1 MAAHVFAAV
10 PGMLLAPAVAIIPG
24 RSCVSAARC
33 IMKYFKL
40 LVTLSAAMTV
50 IACDDGGT
58 RLVSEGV
65 ETIDFFD
72 MEVDDTETIPFEPAL
87 GFALPDRGPLTLNS
101 SVIGSTTN
109 GAEYRFDCPAGD
121 VLVGVEGFSS
131 GDRVNQVG
139 GLCATVDNAGNWT
152 TQPQIQGQTAGFSSG
167 NPFSLTCETGKAV
180 TGITGVTN
188 NDAVSYLQLHCH
200 DLVNETTTNGV
211 EENTGSAGQFRT
223 SFANRLCGAGG
234 VATGIHGRANNDL
247 RAFGVVCN
255 ESPATAGRWT
265 SPFAWPV
272 QAVHAIM
279 TPQGDIMSYGFRNG
293 SGNIFD
299 YDVWNPLLGSAT
311 ASHNTFASSEGV
323 FSFCNAS
330 IVMPSDGNILL
341 PGGTKLNSDNAGVVD
356 VPVYNTETGGLS
368 RAPDMA
374 NPRWYPTAVSLPN
387 GEILVAGGRDVAG
400 VPINTPEVY
409 SPETDQWRSLFGANT
424 LGLDWVY
431 PRLWVADDGRV
442 FGVSGNN
449 MYYINTAGNGGV
461 QRVGQFSNDYNVD
474 SESTS
479 VMYRPGKILQAG
491 GRTNG
496 GVNASLLDITS
507 GTPQFRPT
515 NPLRVSRTAW
525 ANSLLLADGKVLVT
539 GGSRLVNDA
548 PTAALSA
555 EIWDPDTEEWTVVSG
570 LQWPR
575 LYHSNSVLLKDA
587 TVLVSGGGNPGPVT
601 NYNAEIFS
609 PPYLFDAQGDLAAR
623 PEISWAP
630 AQGALGQTITL
641 NTSDTI
647 SRVTMIKTSS
657 VTHSFN
663 NEQRFI
669 ELPVT
674 GATDAGIQVQLPT
687 SEATPGYYMIF
698 VFNPQGTPSE
708 AQIINF
714 GGEPGAEPPAAPE
727 PTPEPVDTDVNNL
740 LANGGFE
747 QGRASWL
754 DCAAAGL
761 STTTGNAS
769 SGQSALAQQ
778 SGACLFQE
786 VAVQAGETYSVTC
799 EAAAQNTAYS
809 SVSFNMLDPAFVELD
824 NTTAV
829 VDGNSYTEYSLSL
842 TAPSNATSAAVT
854 LYSEGPTRY
863 DSCIVT
869 TSSSGSNPTTPVD
882 QIPTAPV
889 DPPTPL
895 VPQPGTNLLSNGEF
909 TENKS
914 GWFDCGSASSTEVVS
929 ATDAT
934 IAGVTGNVLQVR
946 NAGCIF
952 QEVPVTPGTQYRMQ
966 CNAQSE
972 GSQFS
977 SITFQM
983 SDANFTSLESDVSVI
998 GPGSLTS
1005 YISTIT
1011 APANARNSVVTIYS
1025 EDITRIDAC
1034 SIVEI

>member
-1 MAAHVFAAV
+1 
-10 PGMLLAPAVAIIPG
+10 
-24 RSCVSAARC
+24 
-33 IMKYFKL
+33 
-40 LVTLSAAMTV
+40 
-50 IACDDGGT
+50 
-58 RLVSEGV
+58 
-65 ETIDFFD
+65 
-72 MEVDDTETIPFEPAL
+72 
-87 GFALPDRGPLTLNS
+87 
-101 SVIGSTTN
+101 
-109 GAEYRFDCPAGD
+109 
-121 VLVGVEGFSS
+121 
-131 GDRVNQVG
+131 
-139 GLCATVDNAGNWT
+139 
-152 TQPQIQGQTAGFSSG
+152 
-167 NPFSLTCETGKAV
+167 
-180 TGITGVTN
+180 
-188 NDAVSYLQLHCH
+188 
-200 DLVNETTTNGV
+200 
-211 EENTGSAGQFRT
+211 
-223 SFANRLCGAGG
+223 
-234 VATGIHGRANNDL
+234 
-247 RAFGVVCN
+247 
-255 ESPATAGRWT
+255 
-265 SPFAWPV
+265 
-272 QAVHAIM
+272 
-279 TPQGDIMSYGFRNG
+279 
-293 SGNIFD
+293 
-299 YDVWNPLLGSAT
+299 
-311 ASHNTFASSEGV
+311 
-323 FSFCNAS
+323 
-330 IVMPSDGNILL
+330 
-341 PGGTKLNSDNAGVVD
+341 
-356 VPVYNTETGGLS
+356 
-368 RAPDMA
+368 
-374 NPRWYPTAVSLPN
+374 
-387 GEILVAGGRDVAG
+387 
-400 VPINTPEVY
+400 
-409 SPETDQWRSLFGANT
+409 
-424 LGLDWVY
+424 
-431 PRLWVADDGRV
+431 
-442 FGVSGNN
+442 
-449 MYYINTAGNGGV
+449 
-461 QRVGQFSNDYNVD
+461 
-474 SESTS
+474 
-479 VMYRPGKILQAG
+479 
-491 GRTNG
+491 
-496 GVNASLLDITS
+496 
-507 GTPQFRPT
+507 
-515 NPLRVSRTAW
+515 
-525 ANSLLLADGKVLVT
+525 
-539 GGSRLVNDA
+539 
-548 PTAALSA
+548 
-555 EIWDPDTEEWTVVSG
+555 
-570 LQWPR
+570 
-575 LYHSNSVLLKDA
+575 
-587 TVLVSGGGNPGPVT
+587 
-601 NYNAEIFS
+601 
-609 PPYLFDAQGDLAAR
+609 
-623 PEISWAP
+623 
-630 AQGALGQTITL
+630 
-641 NTSDTI
+641 
-647 SRVTMIKTSS
+647 MIKTSS

-674 GATDAGIQVQLPT
+674 GAGIQVQLPT

-929 ATDAT
+929 
-934 IAGVTGNVLQVR
+934 
-946 NAGCIF
+946 
-952 QEVPVTPGTQYRMQ
+952 E
-966 CNAQSE
+966 
-972 GSQFS
+972 
-977 SITFQM
+977 M